1 MKIRPSMRPTAGEFA
16 FAPTKGFFMPK
27 QITAETKFLI
37 ESLPENL
44 RKLATESTEVGYMS
58 QMDFDAAVEGDEVPL
73 AERDEVMSFFQQ
85 DLGLEL
91 LESSVFSRYVEKYDE
106 DDEQAKNDKSR
117 DLLNADAEQVD
128 VNDEDYD
135 HYAKQLMNSTT
146 GGLTLGVQDS
156 VQSYLKQIGTVQL
169 LTALGEVAIAQRI
182 EAANRLVVYGLCESP
197 MTIRAMLDWYAQ
209 LLADEIKLRY
219 IVNLEVMYSS
229 DSEKKSLAAL
239 SEALKSKGVDDV
251 ADLDDEDLEDE
262 ELGDEEEEEEEEDAE
277 GEPGVRKEDTPR
289 GTSGVPI
296 PVMEESLMPMVLEL
310 FAKIK
315 RIFNQISNLQK
326 LRLENLVKSA
336 KLDEALE
343 KKYAKLRLELFEYVS
358 KIRLNDDR
366 VEDILEKLTARN
378 ALLMGL
384 EGKMLRLAM
393 AFKIKRE
400 DFLAEWTGN
409 ELNRN
414 WVKKL
419 ARSKIPAWTKFV
431 AKHEKDILKIQE
443 DITAIAYETGQPTA
457 EYKKVVELV
466 RRGQAEAARAKREMI
481 EANLR
486 LVIKFAKKSAN
497 RGLGLDFSDLV
508 QDGNIGLMKAVD
520 KFDYRLGNKFST
532 YATNWIQQGI
542 SRSIADQA
550 RTIRI
555 PVHMID
561 NIHKIQKA
569 SRQFMHK
576 YGRSPTAEELSKI
589 IYLPV
594 EKIHKAMKVNL
605 RPISL
610 EAPVDSD
617 GDSSRIEIIAD
628 ETAKNPFVSAAQKN
642 LRKIVTQILSELDPK
657 EETVIRQR
665 FGMSTNKTSTLEEV
679 GEYIGVTRER
689 IRQIEQKALNKLK
702 HPTRARKLRSFL
714 EE

>member
-1 MKIRPSMRPTAGEFA
+1 MAKKLDEA
-16 FAPTKGFFMPK
+16 TKL
-27 QITAETKFLI
+27 LI
-37 ESLPENL
+37 DSLPENL
-44 RKLATESTEVGYMS
+44 QKLAMSAIEVGYMS
-58 QMDFDAAVEGDEVPL
+58 QMDFTAATEADEVP
-73 AERDEVMSFFQQ
+73 EEEQDEVLDFFQQ
-85 DLGLEL
+85 DLGVEI
-91 LESSVFSRYVEKYDE
+91 LESDNYPQDLGRYYDND
-106 DDEQAKNDKSR
+106 DDEPRDKTR
-117 DLLNADAEQVD
+117 NLLNADAEQVD
-128 VNDEDYD
+128 VNDDDYE
-135 HYAKQLMNSTT
+135 HYAKQLERSQT
-146 GGLTLGVQDS
+146 GSLVLGIQDS

-169 LTALGEVAIAQRI
+169 LTAAGEVAIAQRI
-182 EAANRLVVYGLCESP
+182 EAASRLMVYGLCESP
-197 MTIRAMLDWYAQ
+197 MTIQAMLDWYQQ
-209 LLADEIKLRY
+209 LLNEDIRLRY

-229 DSEKKSLAAL
+229 ESEQKSLAAL
-239 SEALKSKGVDDV
+239 SEALKSKGVEQVD
-251 ADLDDEDLEDE
+251 DLDDDDLDDLTDTGVEEDE
-262 ELGDEEEEEEEEDAE
+262 EDEEDED
-277 GEPGVRKEDTPR
+277 GGKKEDTPR
-289 GTSGVPI
+289 STSGVPI
-296 PVMEESLMPMVLEL
+296 PVMEESLMPMVLDL
-310 FAKIK
+310 FSKIK
-315 RIFNQISNLQK
+315 RIFNSMQK
-326 LRLENLVKSA
+326 LQAKRLDNLLTS
-336 KLDEALE
+336 DTPDSALE
-343 KKYAKLRLELFEYVS
+343 KKYNKMRLELFEHVS

-366 VEDILEKLTARN
+366 VAEILEQLTKRDQ
-378 ALLMGL
+378 LLMGL
-384 EGKMLRLAM
+384 EGKLLRLAM
-393 AFKIKRE
+393 ANKIKRE
-400 DFLAEWTGN
+400 DFLAEYAGN

-419 ARSKIPAWTKFV
+419 IKHKDATWSSFAK
-431 AKHEKDILKIQE
+431 KHEADILKIQE
-443 DITAIAYETGQPTA
+443 DITAIANETGQPTA

-466 RRGQAEAARAKREMI
+466 RRGQTEAARAKREMI

-486 LVIKFAKKSAN
+486 LVIKFAKKSSN

-561 NIHKIQKA
+561 NIHKIQRA

-576 YGRSPTAEELSKI
+576 YGRQPTAEELSKI

-594 EKIHKAMKVNL
+594 DKIHKAMKVNL
-605 RPISL
+605 KPISL
-610 EAPVDSD
+610 EAPVGTED
-617 GDSSRIEIIAD
+617 DSSRIEIIAD
-628 ETAKNPFVSAAQKN
+628 ETAKNPFTSAAQKN

-657 EETVIRQR
+657 EETVLRQR

-714 EE
+714 ED

>member
-1 MKIRPSMRPTAGEFA
+1 MAKKLDEATRL
-16 FAPTKGFFMPK
+16 
-27 QITAETKFLI
+27 LI
-37 ESLPENL
+37 DSLPESL
-44 RKLATESTEVGYMS
+44 RDLALSANEVGYLS
-58 QMDFDAAVEGDEVPL
+58 QMDFDNAFQAAEVPDEEQDEVI
-73 AERDEVMSFFQQ
+73 EFFKQ
-85 DLGLEL
+85 DLGLEI
-91 LESSVFSRYVEKYDE
+91 LETDSNRFTRDMEKYYEEDE
-106 DDEQAKNDKSR
+106 DSYSRDKTR
-117 DLLNADAEQVD
+117 DLLNAESEQVD
-128 VNDEDYD
+128 INNDEDYE
-135 HYAKQLMNSTT
+135 HYAKQLERSST
-146 GGLTLGVQDS
+146 GNLVLGVQDS
-156 VQSYLKQIGTVQL
+156 IQSYLKQIGTVQL
-169 LTALGEVAIAQRI
+169 LTAAGEIAIAQRI
-182 EAANRLVVYGLCESP
+182 EAASRLMVYGLCESP
-197 MTIRAMLDWYAQ
+197 MTIQAMLDWYQQ
-209 LLADEIKLRY
+209 LLNGDIRLRH

-229 DSEKKSLAAL
+229 EAEQKSLAAL
-239 SEALKSKGVDDV
+239 TDTLKSKGVDQVD
-251 ADLDDEDLEDE
+251 DLDDDDLDALEESVSDDDDDMDDEDK
-262 ELGDEEEEEEEEDAE
+262 
-277 GEPGVRKEDTPR
+277 KEDGQR
-289 GTSGVPI
+289 GSSGVPI
-296 PVMEESLMPMVLEL
+296 PVMEDSLMPMINEL
-310 FAKIK
+310 FGKIK
-315 RIFNQISNLQK
+315 RIFSGMQK
-326 LRLENLVKSA
+326 LQEKRLANLLVSSKP
-336 KLDEALE
+336 DEVLE
-343 KKYAKLRLELFEYVS
+343 KKYNKSRLELFEYVG

-366 VEDILEKLTARN
+366 ITEIMEKLTKRDQ
-378 ALLMGL
+378 LLMGL
-384 EGKMLRLAM
+384 EGKMLRLAL
-393 AFKIKRE
+393 ACKVKRE
-400 DFLAEWTGN
+400 DFLAEYAGN

-419 ARSKIPAWTKFV
+419 AKNKSAAWQNFATKHQADV
-431 AKHEKDILKIQE
+431 LKIQE
-443 DITAIAYETGQPTA
+443 DITAIAKETGQPTS

-466 RRGQAEAARAKREMI
+466 RRGQSEAARAKREMI

-486 LVIKFAKKSAN
+486 LVIKFAKKSSN

-561 NIHKIQKA
+561 NIHKIQRA

-576 YGRSPTAEELSKI
+576 HGRQPTAEELSKI

-605 RPISL
+605 RPMSL
-610 EAPVDSD
+610 EAPVGTED
-617 GDSSRIEIIAD
+617 DSSRIEIIAD
-628 ETAKNPFVSAAQKN
+628 ETAKNPFTSAAQKN

-657 EETVIRQR
+657 EETVLRQR

-714 EE
+714 ED

>member
-1 MKIRPSMRPTAGEFA
+1 MAKKLDEA
-16 FAPTKGFFMPK
+16 TKL
-27 QITAETKFLI
+27 LI
-37 ESLPENL
+37 DSLPENL
-44 RKLATESTEVGYMS
+44 QKLAMSAIEVGYMS
-58 QMDFDAAVEGDEVPL
+58 QMDFTAATEADEVP
-73 AERDEVMSFFQQ
+73 EEEQDEVLDFFQQ
-85 DLGLEL
+85 DLGVEI
-91 LESSVFSRYVEKYDE
+91 LESDNYPQDLGRYYDND
-106 DDEQAKNDKSR
+106 DDEPRDKTR
-117 DLLNADAEQVD
+117 NLLNADAEQVD
-128 VNDEDYD
+128 VNDDDYE
-135 HYAKQLMNSTT
+135 HYAKQLERSQT
-146 GGLTLGVQDS
+146 GSLVLGIQDS

-169 LTALGEVAIAQRI
+169 LTAAGEVAIAQRI
-182 EAANRLVVYGLCESP
+182 EAASRLMVYGLCESP
-197 MTIRAMLDWYAQ
+197 MTIQAMLDWYQQ
-209 LLADEIKLRY
+209 LLNEDIRLRY

-229 DSEKKSLAAL
+229 ESEQKSLAAL
-239 SEALKSKGVDDV
+239 SEALKSKGVEQVD
-251 ADLDDEDLEDE
+251 DLDDDDLDDLTDAGVEEDE
-262 ELGDEEEEEEEEDAE
+262 EDEEDEE
-277 GEPGVRKEDTPR
+277 GGKKEDTPR
-289 GTSGVPI
+289 STSGVPI
-296 PVMEESLMPMVLEL
+296 PVMEESLMPMVLDL

-315 RIFNQISNLQK
+315 RIFNSMQK
-326 LRLENLVKSA
+326 LQAKRLDNLLTS
-336 KLDEALE
+336 DTPDSALE
-343 KKYAKLRLELFEYVS
+343 KKYNKMRLELFEHVS

-366 VEDILEKLTARN
+366 VAEILEQLTKRDQ
-378 ALLMGL
+378 LLMGL
-384 EGKMLRLAM
+384 EGKLLRLAM
-393 AFKIKRE
+393 ANKIKRE
-400 DFLAEWTGN
+400 DFLAEYAGN

-419 ARSKIPAWTKFV
+419 TKHKDATWSSF
-431 AKHEKDILKIQE
+431 AKKHEADILKIQE
-443 DITAIAYETGQPTA
+443 DITAIANETGQPTA

-466 RRGQAEAARAKREMI
+466 RRGQTEAARAKREMI

-486 LVIKFAKKSAN
+486 LVIKFAKKSSN

-561 NIHKIQKA
+561 NIHKIQRA

-576 YGRSPTAEELSKI
+576 YGRQPTAEELSKI

-594 EKIHKAMKVNL
+594 DKIHKAMKVNL
-605 RPISL
+605 KPISL
-610 EAPVDSD
+610 EAPVGTED
-617 GDSSRIEIIAD
+617 DSSRIEIIAD
-628 ETAKNPFVSAAQKN
+628 ETAKNPFTSAAQKN

-657 EETVIRQR
+657 EETVLRQR

-714 EE
+714 ED

>member
-1 MKIRPSMRPTAGEFA
+1 MAKKLDDATRL
-16 FAPTKGFFMPK
+16 
-27 QITAETKFLI
+27 LI

-44 RKLATESTEVGYMS
+44 QKLATSAVEVGYLS
-58 QMDFDAAVEGDEVPL
+58 QMDFNTATEADEIPADEQDEVL
-73 AERDEVMSFFQQ
+73 DFFQQ
-85 DLGLEL
+85 DLGLEI
-91 LESSVFSRYVEKYDE
+91 LETDTFAQDLDRYYDDG
-106 DDEQAKNDKSR
+106 DDEPRDKTR
-117 DLLNADAEQVD
+117 NLLNAEAEQVD
-128 VNDEDYD
+128 VNDDDYE
-135 HYAKQLMNSTT
+135 HFAKQLERSQT
-146 GGLTLGVQDS
+146 GSLVLGVQDS

-169 LTALGEVAIAQRI
+169 LTAAGEVAIAQRI
-182 EAANRLVVYGLCESP
+182 EAASRLMVYGLCESP
-197 MTIRAMLDWYAQ
+197 MTIQAMLDWYQQ
-209 LLADEIKLRY
+209 LLNDDIRLRY

-229 DSEKKSLAAL
+229 EAEQKSLAAL
-239 SEALKSKGVDDV
+239 SEALKSKGVEHVDE
-251 ADLDDEDLEDE
+251 LDDEDLDNLEESSVEDDE
-262 ELGDEEEEEEEEDAE
+262 EDDEDADADD
-277 GEPGVRKEDTPR
+277 GVKKEDTPR

-296 PVMEESLMPMVLEL
+296 PVMEEALMPMVMDL
-310 FAKIK
+310 FTKIK
-315 RIFNQISNLQK
+315 RIFNSMQK
-326 LRLENLVKSA
+326 LQAQRLDNLLTSSKP
-336 KLDEALE
+336 DEALE
-343 KKYAKLRLELFEYVS
+343 KKYTKLRLELFEHVS

-366 VEDILEKLTARN
+366 NAEILEQLTKRDQ
-378 ALLMGL
+378 LLMGL
-384 EGKMLRLAM
+384 EGKLLRLALS
-393 AFKIKRE
+393 AKVKRE
-400 DFLAEWTGN
+400 DFLAEYTGN

-419 ARSKIPAWTKFV
+419 AKHKNPVWVNFAK
-431 AKHEKDILKIQE
+431 KHEKDILKIQE
-443 DITAIAYETGQPTA
+443 DITAIAMETGQPTS

-466 RRGQAEAARAKREMI
+466 RRGQTEAARAKREMI

-486 LVIKFAKKSAN
+486 LVIKFAKKHSN

-561 NIHKIQKA
+561 NIHKIQRA

-576 YGRSPTAEELSKI
+576 YGRQPTAEELSKI

-594 EKIHKAMKVNL
+594 DKIHKAMKVNL
-605 RPISL
+605 KPISL
-610 EAPVDSD
+610 EAPVGTDEE
-617 GDSSRIEIIAD
+617 SSRIEIIAD
-628 ETAKNPFVSAAQKN
+628 ETAKNPFMSAAQKN

-657 EETVIRQR
+657 EETVLRQR

-714 EE
+714 ED

>member
-1 MKIRPSMRPTAGEFA
+1 MVKKLDEA
-16 FAPTKGFFMPK
+16 TKL
-27 QITAETKFLI
+27 LI
-37 ESLPENL
+37 DSLPENL
-44 RKLATESTEVGYMS
+44 QKLAESAMEVGYMS
-58 QMDFDAAVEGDEVPL
+58 QMDFTAATEADEIPSDEQDEVL
-73 AERDEVMSFFQQ
+73 DFFQQ
-85 DLGLEL
+85 DLGLEV
-91 LESSVFSRYVEKYDE
+91 LETDSYPRDLGKYYDE
-106 DDEQAKNDKSR
+106 DDSEESR
-117 DLLNADAEQVD
+117 DKTRNLLNADAEQVD
-128 VNDEDYD
+128 VNDDDYE
-135 HYAKQLMNSTT
+135 HYAKQLERSQT
-146 GGLTLGVQDS
+146 GSLVLGVQDS

-169 LTALGEVAIAQRI
+169 LTAAGEVAIAQRI
-182 EAANRLVVYGLCESP
+182 EAASRLMVYGLCESP
-197 MTIRAMLDWYAQ
+197 MTIQAMLDWYQQ
-209 LLADEIKLRY
+209 LLNEDIRLRY

-229 DSEKKSLAAL
+229 ESEQKSLAAL
-239 SEALKSKGVDDV
+239 SEALKSKGVEHVD
-251 ADLDDEDLEDE
+251 DLDDDDLDDLADASVEEDDE
-262 ELGDEEEEEEEEDAE
+262 EDDADEDD
-277 GEPGVRKEDTPR
+277 GIKKEDTPR
-289 GTSGVPI
+289 STSGVPI
-296 PVMEESLMPMVLEL
+296 PVMEESLMPMVTEL

-315 RIFNQISNLQK
+315 RIFNGMQK
-326 LRLENLVKSA
+326 LQAKRLENLLSSDA
-336 KLDEALE
+336 PDMALE
-343 KKYAKLRLELFEYVS
+343 KKYNKMRLELFEHVS

-366 VEDILEKLTARN
+366 VAEILEQLTKRDQ
-378 ALLMGL
+378 LLMGL
-384 EGKMLRLAM
+384 EGKLLRLAL
-393 AFKIKRE
+393 ANKVKRE
-400 DFLAEWTGN
+400 DFLAEYVGN

-419 ARSKIPAWTKFV
+419 AKHKNPVLSNFAK
-431 AKHEKDILKIQE
+431 KHEADILKIQE
-443 DITAIAYETGQPTA
+443 DITAIATETGQPTA

-486 LVIKFAKKSAN
+486 LVIKFAKKSSN

-561 NIHKIQKA
+561 NIHKIQRA

-576 YGRSPTAEELSKI
+576 YGRQPTAEELSKI

-594 EKIHKAMKVNL
+594 DKIHKAMKVNL
-605 RPISL
+605 KPISL
-610 EAPVDSD
+610 EAPVGTED
-617 GDSSRIEIIAD
+617 DSSRIEIIAD
-628 ETAKNPFVSAAQKN
+628 ETAKNPFTSAAQKN

-657 EETVIRQR
+657 EETVLRQR

-714 EE
+714 ED

>member
-1 MKIRPSMRPTAGEFA
+1 MAKKLDDATRL
-16 FAPTKGFFMPK
+16 
-27 QITAETKFLI
+27 LI

-44 RKLATESTEVGYMS
+44 QKLATSAAEVGYMS
-58 QMDFDAAVEGDEVPL
+58 QMDFDAATEADEIPAEEQDEVL
-73 AERDEVMSFFQQ
+73 DFFQQ
-85 DLGLEL
+85 DLGLEI
-91 LESSVFSRYVEKYDE
+91 LESDNFPQDMGKYYDDDSDE
-106 DDEQAKNDKSR
+106 PRDKTR
-117 DLLNADAEQVD
+117 NLLNADAEQVD
-128 VNDEDYD
+128 VNDDDYE
-135 HYAKQLMNSTT
+135 HFAKQLERSQT
-146 GGLTLGVQDS
+146 GSLVLGVQDS

-169 LTALGEVAIAQRI
+169 LTAAGEVAIAQRI
-182 EAANRLVVYGLCESP
+182 EAASRLMVYGLCESP
-197 MTIRAMLDWYAQ
+197 MTIQAMLDWYQQ
-209 LLADEIKLRY
+209 LLNEDIRLRY

-229 DSEKKSLAAL
+229 DAEQKSLAAL
-239 SEALKSKGVDDV
+239 SEALKSKGVEHVDELDDDELD
-251 ADLDDEDLEDE
+251 DLEESTASDEDDED
-262 ELGDEEEEEEEEDAE
+262 EDADDE
-277 GEPGVRKEDTPR
+277 DGVKKEETPR

-296 PVMEESLMPMVLEL
+296 PVMEEALMPMVTEL

-315 RIFNQISNLQK
+315 KTFNSMQK
-326 LRLENLVKSA
+326 LQAKRLENLLTSNTP
-336 KLDEALE
+336 DEALE
-343 KKYAKLRLELFEYVS
+343 KKYAKMRLELFEHVS

-366 VEDILEKLTARN
+366 NAEILERLTQRDQ
-378 ALLMGL
+378 LLMGL
-384 EGKMLRLAM
+384 EGKLLRLAL
-393 AFKIKRE
+393 ANKIKRE
-400 DFLAEWTGN
+400 DFLAEYAGN

-419 ARSKIPAWTKFV
+419 AKSKNAVWANFAK
-431 AKHEKDILKIQE
+431 KHEKDILKIQD
-443 DITAIAYETGQPTA
+443 DITAIANETGQPTA

-466 RRGQAEAARAKREMI
+466 RRGQTEAARAKREMI

-486 LVIKFAKKSAN
+486 LVIKFAKKSSN

-561 NIHKIQKA
+561 NIHKIQRA

-576 YGRSPTAEELSKI
+576 YGRNPTAEELSKI

-594 EKIHKAMKVNL
+594 DKIHKAMKVNL
-605 RPISL
+605 KPISL
-610 EAPVDSD
+610 EAPVGTED
-617 GDSSRIEIIAD
+617 DSSRIEIIAD
-628 ETAKNPFVSAAQKN
+628 ETAKNPFTSAAQKN

-657 EETVIRQR
+657 EETVLRQR

-689 IRQIEQKALNKLK
+689 ICQIEQKALNKLK

-714 EE
+714 ED

>member
-1 MKIRPSMRPTAGEFA
+1 MAKKLDEA
-16 FAPTKGFFMPK
+16 TKL
-27 QITAETKFLI
+27 LI
-37 ESLPENL
+37 DSLPENL
-44 RKLATESTEVGYMS
+44 QKLATSAIEVGYLS
-58 QMDFDAAVEGDEVPL
+58 QMDFNNATEADEVP
-73 AERDEVMSFFQQ
+73 AEEQDEVLDFFQQ
-85 DLGLEL
+85 DLGLEI
-91 LESSVFSRYVEKYDE
+91 LETDSFSQDMEKYYDDDSDE
-106 DDEQAKNDKSR
+106 PHDKTR
-117 DLLNADAEQVD
+117 NLLNADAEQVD
-128 VNDEDYD
+128 VNEDDYE
-135 HYAKQLMNSTT
+135 HYAKQLERSQT
-146 GGLTLGVQDS
+146 GNLVLGVQDS

-169 LTALGEVAIAQRI
+169 LTAAGEVAIAQRI
-182 EAANRLVVYGLCESP
+182 EAASRLMVYGLCESP
-197 MTIRAMLDWYAQ
+197 MTIKAMLDWYQQ
-209 LLADEIKLRY
+209 LLNEDIRLRY

-229 DSEKKSLAAL
+229 DSEQKSLAAL
-239 SEALKSKGVDDV
+239 SEALKSKGVEHVDELDDD
-251 ADLDDEDLEDE
+251 DLDDLEESTATDDDDEDE
-262 ELGDEEEEEEEEDAE
+262 DDEDED
-277 GEPGVRKEDTPR
+277 GIKKEDTPR

-296 PVMEESLMPMVLEL
+296 PVMEEALMPMVMDL
-310 FAKIK
+310 FSKIK
-315 RIFNQISNLQK
+315 RIFNNMQK
-326 LRLENLVKSA
+326 LQAKRLENLLTSSKP
-336 KLDEALE
+336 DEALE
-343 KKYAKLRLELFEYVS
+343 KKYTKMRLELFEHVS

-366 VEDILEKLTARN
+366 IAEILEQLTKRDQ
-378 ALLMGL
+378 LLMGL
-384 EGKMLRLAM
+384 EGKLLRLAM
-393 AFKIKRE
+393 ANKIKRE
-400 DFLAEWTGN
+400 DFLEEYTGN

-419 ARSKIPAWTKFV
+419 AKHKNPAWV
-431 AKHEKDILKIQE
+431 AFAKKHEKDILKIQE
-443 DITAIAYETGQPTA
+443 DITAIAQETGQPTA

-466 RRGQAEAARAKREMI
+466 RRGQTEAARAKREMI

-486 LVIKFAKKSAN
+486 LVIKFAKKSSN

-561 NIHKIQKA
+561 NIHKIQRA
-569 SRQFMHK
+569 TRQFMHK
-576 YGRSPTAEELSKI
+576 YGRQPTAEELSKI

-594 EKIHKAMKVNL
+594 DKIHKAMKVNL
-605 RPISL
+605 KPISL
-610 EAPVDSD
+610 EAPVGTED
-617 GDSSRIEIIAD
+617 DSSRIEIIAD

-657 EETVIRQR
+657 EETVLRQR

-714 EE
+714 ED

>member
-1 MKIRPSMRPTAGEFA
+1 MAKKLDDA
-16 FAPTKGFFMPK
+16 TKL
-27 QITAETKFLI
+27 LI

-44 RKLATESTEVGYMS
+44 QKLALSAIENGYMS
-58 QMDFDAAVEGDEVPL
+58 RMDFTAATEADEIP
-73 AERDEVMSFFQQ
+73 ATEQEEVLDFFQQ
-85 DLGLEL
+85 DLGLEV
-91 LESSVFSRYVEKYDE
+91 LETTNYPQDMGMYYDT
-106 DDEQAKNDKSR
+106 DDETSRDKTR

-128 VNDEDYD
+128 VNDDDYE
-135 HYAKQLMNSTT
+135 HYAKQLERSQT
-146 GGLTLGVQDS
+146 GALVLGVQDS

-169 LTALGEVAIAQRI
+169 LTAAGEVAIAQRI
-182 EAANRLVVYGLCESP
+182 EAASRLMVYGLCESP
-197 MTIRAMLDWYAQ
+197 MTIQAMLDWYQQ
-209 LLADEIKLRY
+209 LLNEDIRLRY

-229 DSEKKSLAAL
+229 ESEQKSLAAL
-239 SEALKSKGVDDV
+239 SEALKSKGVEHVDELDDDELD
-251 ADLDDEDLEDE
+251 DLTDTAVDSDEEDDEDEDE
-262 ELGDEEEEEEEEDAE
+262 D
-277 GEPGVRKEDTPR
+277 GVKKEDTPR

-296 PVMEESLMPMVLEL
+296 PVMEEALMPMITDL
-310 FAKIK
+310 FNKIK
-315 RIFNQISNLQK
+315 RIFNSMQK
-326 LRLENLVKSA
+326 LQAKRLDNLLTSDTPDA
-336 KLDEALE
+336 ALE
-343 KKYAKLRLELFEYVS
+343 KKYSKMRLELFEHVS

-366 VEDILEKLTARN
+366 IAEILEQLTKRDQ
-378 ALLMGL
+378 LLMGL
-384 EGKMLRLAM
+384 EGKLLRLAL
-393 AFKIKRE
+393 ANKVKRE
-400 DFLAEWTGN
+400 DFLAEYTGN
-409 ELNRN
+409 EINRN

-419 ARSKIPAWTKFV
+419 AKSKNAALSAF
-431 AKHEKDILKIQE
+431 AKGHEADIQKIQD
-443 DITAIAYETGQPTA
+443 DITAIAVETGQPTA

-466 RRGQAEAARAKREMI
+466 RRGQTEAARAKREMI

-486 LVIKFAKKSAN
+486 LVIKFAKKSSN

-561 NIHKIQKA
+561 NIHKIQRA

-576 YGRSPTAEELSKI
+576 YGRQPTAEELSKI

-594 EKIHKAMKVNL
+594 DKIHKAMKVNL
-605 RPISL
+605 KPISL
-610 EAPVDSD
+610 EAPVGTED
-617 GDSSRIEIIAD
+617 DSSRIEIIAD
-628 ETAKNPFVSAAQKN
+628 ETAKNPFTSAAQKN
-642 LRKIVTQILSELDPK
+642 LRKIVTQILAELDPK
-657 EETVIRQR
+657 EETVLRQR

-714 EE
+714 ED

>member
-1 MKIRPSMRPTAGEFA
+1 MVKKLDEA
-16 FAPTKGFFMPK
+16 TKL
-27 QITAETKFLI
+27 LI

-44 RKLATESTEVGYMS
+44 QNLATSAMDIGYMS
-58 QMDFDAAVEGDEVPL
+58 RMDFTAATEADEIPAEEQDEVL
-73 AERDEVMSFFQQ
+73 DFFQQ
-85 DLGLEL
+85 DLGLEV
-91 LESSVFSRYVEKYDE
+91 LETDNYPQDMGRYYEMD
-106 DDEQAKNDKSR
+106 DDEPRDKTR
-117 DLLNADAEQVD
+117 NLLNADAEQVD
-128 VNDEDYD
+128 VNDDEYE
-135 HYAKQLMNSTT
+135 HYAKQLERSQT
-146 GGLTLGVQDS
+146 GSLVLGVQDS

-169 LTALGEVAIAQRI
+169 LTAAGEVAIAQRI
-182 EAANRLVVYGLCESP
+182 EAASRLMVYGLCESP
-197 MTIRAMLDWYAQ
+197 MTIQAMLDWYQQ
-209 LLADEIKLRY
+209 LLNEDIRLRY

-229 DSEKKSLAAL
+229 DSEQKSLAAL
-239 SEALKSKGVDDV
+239 SEALKSKGVEHVDELDDDELD
-251 ADLDDEDLEDE
+251 DLEMGPDDEEDDEDEEDE
-262 ELGDEEEEEEEEDAE
+262 DGLK
-277 GEPGVRKEDTPR
+277 KEDTPR

-315 RIFNQISNLQK
+315 RVFNSMQK
-326 LRLENLVKSA
+326 LQAKRLENLFTS
-336 KLDEALE
+336 DTPDMALE
-343 KKYAKLRLELFEYVS
+343 KKYTKMRLELFENVS

-366 VEDILEKLTARN
+366 VAEILEQLTKRDQ
-378 ALLMGL
+378 LLMGL

-393 AFKIKRE
+393 ANKIKRE
-400 DFLAEWTGN
+400 DFLAEYAGN

-419 ARSKIPAWTKFV
+419 SKHKNAAWSNF
-431 AKHEKDILKIQE
+431 AKKHGDDILKIQE
-443 DITAIAYETGQPTA
+443 DIIAIANETGQPTS

-466 RRGQAEAARAKREMI
+466 RRGQTEAARAKREMI

-486 LVIKFAKKSAN
+486 LVIKFAKKSSN

-561 NIHKIQKA
+561 NIHKIQRA

-576 YGRSPTAEELSKI
+576 YGRQPTAEELSKI

-594 EKIHKAMKVNL
+594 DKIHKAMKVNL
-605 RPISL
+605 KPISL
-610 EAPVDSD
+610 EAPVGTED
-617 GDSSRIEIIAD
+617 DSSRIEIIAD
-628 ETAKNPFVSAAQKN
+628 ETAKNPFTSAAQKN

-657 EETVIRQR
+657 EETVLRQR

-714 EE
+714 ED

>member
-1 MKIRPSMRPTAGEFA
+1 MAKKLDEA
-16 FAPTKGFFMPK
+16 TKL
-27 QITAETKFLI
+27 LI
-37 ESLPENL
+37 DSLPENL
-44 RKLATESTEVGYMS
+44 QKLATSAVEVGYLS
-58 QMDFDAAVEGDEVPL
+58 QMDFNAATEADEVP
-73 AERDEVMSFFQQ
+73 EEEQDEVLDFFQQ
-85 DLGLEL
+85 DLGLEI
-91 LESSVFSRYVEKYDE
+91 LETDSYSKNMEKYY
-106 DDEQAKNDKSR
+106 DDDDSEEQLDKTR
-117 DLLNADAEQVD
+117 NLLNADAEQVD
-128 VNDEDYD
+128 VNDDDYE
-135 HYAKQLMNSTT
+135 HYAKQLERSQT
-146 GGLTLGVQDS
+146 GNLVLGVQDS

-169 LTALGEVAIAQRI
+169 LTAAGEVAIAQRI
-182 EAANRLVVYGLCESP
+182 EAASRLMVYGLCESP
-197 MTIRAMLDWYAQ
+197 MTIKAMLDWYQQ
-209 LLADEIKLRY
+209 LLNEDIRLRY

-229 DSEKKSLAAL
+229 DAEQKSLAAI
-239 SEALKSKGVDDV
+239 SETLKSKGVEHVDELDDD
-251 ADLDDEDLEDE
+251 DLDDLEESTISEDDEDDDEDDEDE
-262 ELGDEEEEEEEEDAE
+262 DGIK
-277 GEPGVRKEDTPR
+277 KEDTPR

-296 PVMEESLMPMVLEL
+296 PVMEEALMPMVMDL

-315 RIFNQISNLQK
+315 RVFNNMQK
-326 LRLENLVKSA
+326 LQAKRLENLETSSKP
-336 KLDEALE
+336 DEALE
-343 KKYAKLRLELFEYVS
+343 KKYTKMRLELFEHVS

-366 VEDILEKLTARN
+366 IAEILEQLTKRDQ
-378 ALLMGL
+378 LLMGL
-384 EGKMLRLAM
+384 EGKLLRLAM
-393 AFKIKRE
+393 ANKIKRE
-400 DFLAEWTGN
+400 DFLEEYTGN
-409 ELNRN
+409 EINRN

-419 ARSKIPAWTKFV
+419 MRSKNPTWANFAK
-431 AKHEKDILKIQE
+431 KHEKDILKIQE
-443 DITAIAYETGQPTA
+443 DITAIATETGQPTA

-486 LVIKFAKKSAN
+486 LVIKFAKKSSN

-561 NIHKIQKA
+561 NIHKIQRA
-569 SRQFMHK
+569 TRQFMHK
-576 YGRSPTAEELSKI
+576 YGRQPTPEELSKI

-594 EKIHKAMKVNL
+594 DKIHKALKVNL
-605 RPISL
+605 KPISL
-610 EAPVDSD
+610 EAPVGTED
-617 GDSSRIEIIAD
+617 DSSRIEIIAD

-657 EETVIRQR
+657 EETVLRQR

-714 EE
+714 ED

>member
-1 MKIRPSMRPTAGEFA
+1 M
-16 FAPTKGFFMPK
+16 TKK
-27 QITAETKFLI
+27 LDDATKMLVD
-37 ESLPENL
+37 SLPENL
-44 RKLATESTEVGYMS
+44 QKLATMSIENGYFS
-58 QMDFDAAVEGDEVPL
+58 QSDFVEATTLDEIPDDEQ
-73 AERDEVMSFFQQ
+73 AEVMDFFQQ
-85 DLGLEL
+85 DLGLEVV
-91 LESSVFSRYVEKYDE
+91 ESESYSKDMDRYYQDEE
-106 DDEQAKNDKSR
+106 DDDRPNDKTR

-128 VNDEDYD
+128 VNDDDYD
-135 HYAKQLMNSTT
+135 HYAKQLERSQT
-146 GGLTLGVQDS
+146 GNLVLGVQDS

-169 LTALGEVAIAQRI
+169 LTAAGEVAIAQRI
-182 EAANRLVVYGLCESP
+182 EAASRLMVYGLCESP
-197 MTIRAMLDWYAQ
+197 MTIQAMLDWYQQ
-209 LLADEIKLRY
+209 LLNEDIRLRY
-219 IVNLEVMYSS
+219 IINLEVMYSS
-229 DSEKKSLAAL
+229 ESEQKSLAAL
-239 SEALKSKGVDDV
+239 SETLKSKGVEHVDD
-251 ADLDDEDLEDE
+251 LNDEDLEDLE
-262 ELGDEEEEEEEEDAE
+262 ESTMQDIDDEEDDDDDGASDDDD
-277 GEPGVRKEDTPR
+277 GARKEDTPR

-296 PVMEESLMPMVLEL
+296 PVMEDALMPMILEL
-310 FAKIK
+310 FGKIK
-315 RIFNQISNLQK
+315 RIFNSMQK
-326 LRLENLVKSA
+326 LQANRLANLLTSNKP
-336 KLDEALE
+336 DDALE
-343 KKYAKLRLELFEYVS
+343 KKYNKMRLELFEHVS

-366 VEDILEKLTARN
+366 ISEILEQLTKRDQ
-378 ALLMGL
+378 LLMGL
-384 EGKMLRLAM
+384 EGKLLRLAM
-393 AFKIKRE
+393 ANKVKRE
-400 DFLAEWTGN
+400 DFLAEYTGN
-409 ELNRN
+409 EINRN

-419 ARSKIPAWTKFV
+419 QRHKNPVWSNF
-431 AKHEKDILKIQE
+431 AKKHAKEILKIQE
-443 DITAIAYETGQPTA
+443 DITNIANETGQPTS

-466 RRGQAEAARAKREMI
+466 RRGQAEAARAKREII

-486 LVIKFAKKSAN
+486 LVIKFAKKSSN

-561 NIHKIQKA
+561 NIHKIQRA

-576 YGRSPTAEELSKI
+576 YGRQPTAEELSKI

-594 EKIHKAMKVNL
+594 DKIHKAMKVNL
-605 RPISL
+605 KPISL
-610 EAPVDSD
+610 EAPVGTED
-617 GDSSRIEIIAD
+617 DSSRIEIIAD

-657 EETVIRQR
+657 EETVLRQR
-665 FGMSTNKTSTLEEV
+665 FGMSTNKTCTLEEV

-714 EE
+714 EED

>member
-1 MKIRPSMRPTAGEFA
+1 MVKKLDEATRL
-16 FAPTKGFFMPK
+16 
-27 QITAETKFLI
+27 LI
-37 ESLPENL
+37 DSLPENL
-44 RKLATESTEVGYMS
+44 QKLAYGAMEVGYMS
-58 QMDFDAAVEGDEVPL
+58 RMDFTTATEADEVP
-73 AERDEVMSFFQQ
+73 ADEHDEVLDFFQQ
-85 DLGLEL
+85 DLGLEV
-91 LESSVFSRYVEKYDE
+91 LESDNYPQDLDRYYGTDE
-106 DDEQAKNDKSR
+106 DDEPRDKTR
-117 DLLNADAEQVD
+117 NLLNADAEQVD
-128 VNDEDYD
+128 VNDDDYE
-135 HYAKQLMNSTT
+135 HYAKQLERSQT
-146 GGLTLGVQDS
+146 GSLVLGVQDS

-169 LTALGEVAIAQRI
+169 LTAAGEVAIAQRI
-182 EAANRLVVYGLCESP
+182 EAASRLMVYGLCESP
-197 MTIRAMLDWYAQ
+197 MTIQAMLDWYQQ
-209 LLADEIKLRY
+209 LLNEDIRLRY

-229 DSEKKSLAAL
+229 ESEQKSLAAL
-239 SEALKSKGVDDV
+239 SEALKSKGVEHVDELDDD
-251 ADLDDEDLEDE
+251 DLDDLADASVEGDEEDE
-262 ELGDEEEEEEEEDAE
+262 EDLDEDED
-277 GEPGVRKEDTPR
+277 GIKKEDTPR
-289 GTSGVPI
+289 STSGVPI
-296 PVMEESLMPMVLEL
+296 PVMEESLMPMVLDL

-315 RIFNQISNLQK
+315 RTFNSMQK
-326 LRLENLVKSA
+326 LQAKRLENLLTSDA
-336 KLDEALE
+336 PDAALE
-343 KKYAKLRLELFEYVS
+343 KKYTKQRLELFEYVS

-366 VEDILEKLTARN
+366 VAEILEQLTKRDQ
-378 ALLMGL
+378 LLMGL
-384 EGKMLRLAM
+384 EGKLLRLAL
-393 AFKIKRE
+393 ANKIKRE
-400 DFLAEWTGN
+400 DFLAEYAGN

-419 ARSKIPAWTKFV
+419 AKHKNPVWSNFAK
-431 AKHEKDILKIQE
+431 KHEADILKIQE
-443 DITAIAYETGQPTA
+443 DITAIAVETGQPTS

-466 RRGQAEAARAKREMI
+466 RRGQTEAARAKREMI

-486 LVIKFAKKSAN
+486 LVIKFAKKSSN

-561 NIHKIQKA
+561 NIHKIQRA
-569 SRQFMHK
+569 TRQFMHK
-576 YGRSPTAEELSKI
+576 YGRQPTAEELSKI

-594 EKIHKAMKVNL
+594 DKIHKAMKVNL
-605 RPISL
+605 KPISL
-610 EAPVDSD
+610 EAPVGTED
-617 GDSSRIEIIAD
+617 DSSRIEIIAD
-628 ETAKNPFVSAAQKN
+628 ETAKNPFTSAAQKN

-657 EETVIRQR
+657 EETVLRQR

-714 EE
+714 ED

>member
-1 MKIRPSMRPTAGEFA
+1 MAKKLDAA
-16 FAPTKGFFMPK
+16 TK
-27 QITAETKFLI
+27 LLVD
-37 ESLPENL
+37 SLPENL
-44 RKLATESTEVGYMS
+44 QKLATSAVEVGYLS
-58 QMDFDAAVEGDEVPL
+58 QMDFCAATEADEVP
-73 AERDEVMSFFQQ
+73 DEEKEEVLDFFQQ
-85 DLGLEL
+85 DLGLEI
-91 LESSVFSRYVEKYDE
+91 LESDNYPQDIEKYYDDDSDE
-106 DDEQAKNDKSR
+106 PRDKTR
-117 DLLNADAEQVD
+117 NLLNADAEQVD
-128 VNDEDYD
+128 VNDDDYE
-135 HYAKQLMNSTT
+135 HYAKQLERSQT
-146 GGLTLGVQDS
+146 GNLVLGVQDS

-169 LTALGEVAIAQRI
+169 LTAAGEVAIAQRI
-182 EAANRLVVYGLCESP
+182 EAATRLMVYGLCESP
-197 MTIRAMLDWYAQ
+197 MTIQAMLDWYQQ
-209 LLADEIKLRY
+209 LLNEDIRLRY
-219 IVNLEVMYSS
+219 ILNLEVMYSS
-229 DSEKKSLAAL
+229 ESEQKSLAAL
-239 SEALKSKGVDDV
+239 SEALKSKGVEHVDELDDD
-251 ADLDDEDLEDE
+251 DLDDLEESAADDDDEDDEDDDDD
-262 ELGDEEEEEEEEDAE
+262 DE
-277 GEPGVRKEDTPR
+277 GVKKEDTPR

-296 PVMEESLMPMVLEL
+296 PVMEEALMPMVMEL
-310 FAKIK
+310 FGKIK
-315 RIFNQISNLQK
+315 RIFNNMQK
-326 LRLENLVKSA
+326 LQAKRLENLLTSSKP
-336 KLDEALE
+336 DETLE
-343 KKYAKLRLELFEYVS
+343 KKYAKMRVELFEHVS

-366 VEDILEKLTARN
+366 IAEILEHLTQRDQ
-378 ALLMGL
+378 LLMGL
-384 EGKMLRLAM
+384 EGKLLRLAV
-393 AFKIKRE
+393 ANKIKRE
-400 DFLAEWTGN
+400 DFLAEYAGN

-419 ARSKIPAWTKFV
+419 MKHKNPAWANFAK
-431 AKHEKDILKIQE
+431 KHEKDILKIQE
-443 DITAIAYETGQPTA
+443 DITAIARETGQPTA

-466 RRGQAEAARAKREMI
+466 RRGQTEAARAKREMI

-486 LVIKFAKKSAN
+486 LVIKFAKKSSN

-561 NIHKIQKA
+561 NIHKIQRA
-569 SRQFMHK
+569 TRQFMHK
-576 YGRSPTAEELSKI
+576 YGRQPTAEELSKI

-594 EKIHKAMKVNL
+594 DKIHKAMKVNL
-605 RPISL
+605 KPISL
-610 EAPVDSD
+610 EAPVGSED
-617 GDSSRIEIIAD
+617 DSSRIEIIAD

-657 EETVIRQR
+657 EETVLRQR

-714 EE
+714 ED

>member
-1 MKIRPSMRPTAGEFA
+1 MAKKLDEATRL
-16 FAPTKGFFMPK
+16 
-27 QITAETKFLI
+27 LI
-37 ESLPENL
+37 DSLPESL
-44 RKLATESTEVGYMS
+44 KELAITSSEAGYLS
-58 QMDFDAAVEGDEVPL
+58 KMDFDAAIQADEVPDD
-73 AERDEVMSFFQQ
+73 EQDEVLDFFKQ
-85 DLGLEL
+85 DLGLEVI
-91 LESSVFSRYVEKYDE
+91 ETDSDRFVRDMEKYYEE
-106 DDEQAKNDKSR
+106 DDENYNRDKTR

-128 VNDEDYD
+128 VNDEDYEY
-135 HYAKQLMNSTT
+135 YAKQLERSST
-146 GGLTLGVQDS
+146 GNLVLGVQDS

-169 LTALGEVAIAQRI
+169 LTAAGEIAIAQRI
-182 EAANRLVVYGLCESP
+182 EAASRLMVYGLCESP
-197 MTIRAMLDWYAQ
+197 MTIQAMLDWYQQ
-209 LLADEIKLRY
+209 LENGDIRLRH
-219 IVNLEVMYSS
+219 IINLEVMYSS
-229 DSEKKSLAAL
+229 EAEQKSLAVLADT
-239 SEALKSKGVDDV
+239 LKSKGVDQVDDLNDD
-251 ADLDDEDLEDE
+251 DLDDLEESVSSDDDDDDDDDMDSEDGKKD
-262 ELGDEEEEEEEEDAE
+262 DSQ
-277 GEPGVRKEDTPR
+277 RSS
-289 GTSGVPI
+289 SGVPI
-296 PVMEESLMPMVLEL
+296 PVMEEALMPMISDL

-315 RIFNQISNLQK
+315 RIFTSMQK
-326 LRLENLVKSA
+326 LQSKRLENLITSSKP
-336 KLDEALE
+336 DEALE
-343 KKYAKLRLELFEYVS
+343 KKYAKARVELFEYVG

-366 VEDILEKLTARN
+366 ITEIMEKLTQRDQ
-378 ALLMGL
+378 LLMGL
-384 EGKMLRLAM
+384 EGKMLRLAL
-393 AFKIKRE
+393 ACKIKRE
-400 DFLAEWTGN
+400 DFLAEYVGN

-419 ARSKIPAWTKFV
+419 ARNKSAAWQNF
-431 AKHEKDILKIQE
+431 AKKHQADVLKIQE
-443 DITAIAYETGQPTA
+443 DITAIAQETGQPTS

-466 RRGQAEAARAKREMI
+466 RRGQSEAARAKREMI

-486 LVIKFAKKSAN
+486 LVIKFAKKSSN

-561 NIHKIQKA
+561 NIHKIQRA

-576 YGRSPTAEELSKI
+576 YGRQPTAEELSKI

-594 EKIHKAMKVNL
+594 DKIHKAMKVNL

-610 EAPVDSD
+610 EAPVGTED
-617 GDSSRIEIIAD
+617 DSSRIEIIAD
-628 ETAKNPFVSAAQKN
+628 ETAKNPFTSAAQKN

-657 EETVIRQR
+657 EETVLRQR

-714 EE
+714 ED

>member
-1 MKIRPSMRPTAGEFA
+1 MVKKLDEA
-16 FAPTKGFFMPK
+16 TKL
-27 QITAETKFLI
+27 LI

-44 RKLATESTEVGYMS
+44 QKLATSAIEVGYLS
-58 QMDFDAAVEGDEVPL
+58 QMDFTAATEGDEIP
-73 AERDEVMSFFQQ
+73 ESEQDEVLDFFQQ
-85 DLGLEL
+85 DLGLEI
-91 LESSVFSRYVEKYDE
+91 LESDNYPQDLGRYFDN
-106 DDEQAKNDKSR
+106 DDEESR
-117 DLLNADAEQVD
+117 DKTRNLLNADAEQVD
-128 VNDEDYD
+128 VNDDDYE
-135 HYAKQLMNSTT
+135 HYAKQLERSQT
-146 GGLTLGVQDS
+146 GSLVLGVQDS

-169 LTALGEVAIAQRI
+169 LTAAGEVAIAQRI
-182 EAANRLVVYGLCESP
+182 EAASRLMVYGLCESP
-197 MTIRAMLDWYAQ
+197 MTIQAMLDWYQQ
-209 LLADEIKLRY
+209 LLNEDIRLRY

-229 DSEKKSLAAL
+229 ESEQKSLAAL
-239 SEALKSKGVDDV
+239 SEALKSKGVEHVDE
-251 ADLDDEDLEDE
+251 LDDDELDDLTDTTVEEDE
-262 ELGDEEEEEEEEDAE
+262 EEDEEDED
-277 GEPGVRKEDTPR
+277 GIKKEDTPR

-296 PVMEESLMPMVLEL
+296 PVMEESLTPMVMDL
-310 FAKIK
+310 FSKIK
-315 RIFNQISNLQK
+315 RIFNSMQK
-326 LRLENLVKSA
+326 LQAKRLENLLTSDTPDA
-336 KLDEALE
+336 ALE
-343 KKYAKLRLELFEYVS
+343 KKYTKMRLELFEHVS

-366 VEDILEKLTARN
+366 IAEILEQLTKRDQ
-378 ALLMGL
+378 LLMGL
-384 EGKMLRLAM
+384 EGKLLRLAL
-393 AFKIKRE
+393 ANKVKRE
-400 DFLAEWTGN
+400 DFLAEYTGN

-414 WVKKL
+414 WVKKM
-419 ARSKIPAWTKFV
+419 AKSKNSAWVNFATKYQN
-431 AKHEKDILKIQE
+431 EILKIQE
-443 DITAIAYETGQPTA
+443 DITAIANETGQPTA

-486 LVIKFAKKSAN
+486 LVIKFAKKSSN

-561 NIHKIQKA
+561 NIHKIQRA

-576 YGRSPTAEELSKI
+576 YGRQPTAEELSKI

-594 EKIHKAMKVNL
+594 DKIHKAMKVNL
-605 RPISL
+605 KPISL
-610 EAPVDSD
+610 EAPVGTED
-617 GDSSRIEIIAD
+617 DSSRIEIIAD
-628 ETAKNPFVSAAQKN
+628 ETAKNPFTSAAQKN
-642 LRKIVTQILSELDPK
+642 LREIITRILAELDPK
-657 EETVIRQR
+657 EETVLRRR
-665 FGMSTNKTSTLEEV
+665 FGMSTNSTSTLEEV

-714 EE
+714 ED

>member
-1 MKIRPSMRPTAGEFA
+1 MAKKLDEATGLWID
-16 FAPTKGFFMPK
+16 
-27 QITAETKFLI
+27 
-37 ESLPENL
+37 SLPENL
-44 RKLATESTEVGYMS
+44 QKLALSAMEVGYLS
-58 QMDFDAAVEGDEVPL
+58 RMDFTAATDADEVPS
-73 AERDEVMSFFQQ
+73 EEHDEVLDFFQQ
-85 DLGLEL
+85 DLGLDI
-91 LESSVFSRYVEKYDE
+91 LETDNYPQDLSRYYDVD
-106 DDEQAKNDKSR
+106 DDEPHDKTR
-117 DLLNADAEQVD
+117 NVLNADAEQVD
-128 VNDEDYD
+128 VNDEDYE
-135 HYAKQLMNSTT
+135 HYAKQLERSQT
-146 GGLTLGVQDS
+146 GSLVLGVQDS

-169 LTALGEVAIAQRI
+169 LTAAGEVAIAQRI
-182 EAANRLVVYGLCESP
+182 EAASRLMVYGLCESP
-197 MTIRAMLDWYAQ
+197 MTIQAMLDWYQQ
-209 LLADEIKLRY
+209 LLNEDIRLRY

-229 DSEKKSLAAL
+229 DSEQKSLAAL
-239 SEALKSKGVDDV
+239 SEALKSKGVEHVDELDDD
-251 ADLDDEDLEDE
+251 DLDDLADASVDNEEDE
-262 ELGDEEEEEEEEDAE
+262 DDEEDED
-277 GEPGVRKEDTPR
+277 GIKKDDTPR

-296 PVMEESLMPMVLEL
+296 PVMEESLMPMMLDL

-315 RIFNQISNLQK
+315 RTFNSMQK
-326 LRLENLVKSA
+326 LQTKRMENLLTS
-336 KLDEALE
+336 DTPDMALE
-343 KKYAKLRLELFEYVS
+343 KKYTKLRLELFEHVS

-366 VEDILEKLTARN
+366 VAEILDQLTKRDQ
-378 ALLMGL
+378 LLMGL
-384 EGKMLRLAM
+384 EGKLLRLAL
-393 AFKIKRE
+393 ANKIKRE
-400 DFLAEWTGN
+400 EFLAEYTGN

-419 ARSKIPAWTKFV
+419 TKHKNAAWANF
-431 AKHEKDILKIQE
+431 AKKHGDDILKIQE
-443 DITAIAYETGQPTA
+443 DITAIANETGQPTS

-466 RRGQAEAARAKREMI
+466 RRGQTEAARAKREMI

-486 LVIKFAKKSAN
+486 LVIKFAKKSSN

-561 NIHKIQKA
+561 NIHKIQRA

-576 YGRSPTAEELSKI
+576 YGRQPTAEELSRI

-594 EKIHKAMKVNL
+594 DKIHKAMKVNL
-605 RPISL
+605 KPISL
-610 EAPVDSD
+610 EAPVGTED
-617 GDSSRIEIIAD
+617 DSSRIEIIAD

-657 EETVIRQR
+657 EETVLRQR

-702 HPTRARKLRSFL
+702 HPTRARQLRSFL
-714 EE
+714 ED

>member
-1 MKIRPSMRPTAGEFA
+1 MSKKIDEATRL
-16 FAPTKGFFMPK
+16 
-27 QITAETKFLI
+27 LI
-37 ESLPENL
+37 DSLPESL
-44 RKLATESTEVGYMS
+44 KELALSASEIGYLS
-58 QMDFDAAVEGDEVPL
+58 QMDLDNAFQSDEVPD
-73 AERDEVMSFFQQ
+73 EEQDEVVDFFKQ
-85 DLGLEL
+85 DLGLEVI
-91 LESSVFSRYVEKYDE
+91 ETDSDRFTRDMEKYYEEDE
-106 DDEQAKNDKSR
+106 DSYSRDKTR

-128 VNDEDYD
+128 VNDDDYE
-135 HYAKQLMNSTT
+135 HYAKQLERSNT
-146 GGLTLGVQDS
+146 GNLVLGIQDS
-156 VQSYLKQIGTVQL
+156 IQSYLKQIGTVQL
-169 LTALGEVAIAQRI
+169 LTAAGEIAIAQRI
-182 EAANRLVVYGLCESP
+182 EAASRLMVYGLCESP
-197 MTIRAMLDWYAQ
+197 MTIQAMLDWYQQ
-209 LLADEIKLRY
+209 LLNGDIRLRH

-229 DSEKKSLAAL
+229 ESEQKSLAAL
-239 SEALKSKGVDDV
+239 TDALKSKGIDQVD
-251 ADLDDEDLEDE
+251 DLDDDDLDALEESVSDDDDDEDE
-262 ELGDEEEEEEEEDAE
+262 DMDEDK
-277 GEPGVRKEDTPR
+277 KEDNQR
-289 GTSGVPI
+289 GSSGVPI
-296 PVMEESLMPMVLEL
+296 PVMEDALLSMITEL
-310 FAKIK
+310 FSKIK
-315 RIFNQISNLQK
+315 RVFSSMQK
-326 LRLENLVKSA
+326 LQEKRLANLLVSSKP
-336 KLDEALE
+336 DEVLE
-343 KKYAKLRLELFEYVS
+343 KKYNKLRLELFEYVG

-366 VEDILEKLTARN
+366 IAEIMEKLTKRDQ
-378 ALLMGL
+378 LLMGL
-384 EGKMLRLAM
+384 EGKMLRLALSC
-393 AFKIKRE
+393 KVKRE
-400 DFLAEWTGN
+400 DFLAEYTGN

-419 ARSKIPAWTKFV
+419 AKNKNAAWQNFAV
-431 AKHEKDILKIQE
+431 KHQADVLKIQE
-443 DITAIAYETGQPTA
+443 DITAIAKETGQPTA

-466 RRGQAEAARAKREMI
+466 RRGQSEAARAKREMI

-486 LVIKFAKKSAN
+486 LVIKFAKKSSN

-561 NIHKIQKA
+561 NIHKIQRA

-576 YGRSPTAEELSKI
+576 YGRQPTAEELSKI

-594 EKIHKAMKVNL
+594 EKIHKALKVNL
-605 RPISL
+605 KPMSL
-610 EAPVDSD
+610 DAPVGTED
-617 GDSSRIEIIAD
+617 DSSRSEIIAD
-628 ETAKNPFVSAAQKN
+628 ETAKNPFTSAAQKN

-657 EETVIRQR
+657 EETVLRQR

-714 EE
+714 ED

>member
-1 MKIRPSMRPTAGEFA
+1 MAKKLDAA
-16 FAPTKGFFMPK
+16 TK
-27 QITAETKFLI
+27 LLVD
-37 ESLPENL
+37 SLPENL
-44 RKLATESTEVGYMS
+44 QKLATSAVEVGYLS
-58 QMDFDAAVEGDEVPL
+58 QMDFCAATEADEVP
-73 AERDEVMSFFQQ
+73 DEEKEEVLDFFQQ
-85 DLGLEL
+85 DLGLEI
-91 LESSVFSRYVEKYDE
+91 LESDNYPQDIEKYYDDDSDE
-106 DDEQAKNDKSR
+106 PRDKTR
-117 DLLNADAEQVD
+117 NLLNADAEQVD
-128 VNDEDYD
+128 VNDDDYE
-135 HYAKQLMNSTT
+135 HYAKQLERSQT
-146 GGLTLGVQDS
+146 GNLVLGVQDS

-169 LTALGEVAIAQRI
+169 LTAAGEVAIAQRI
-182 EAANRLVVYGLCESP
+182 EAATRLMVYGLCESP
-197 MTIRAMLDWYAQ
+197 MTIQAMLDWYQQ
-209 LLADEIKLRY
+209 LLNEDIRLRY
-219 IVNLEVMYSS
+219 ILNLEVMYSS
-229 DSEKKSLAAL
+229 ESEQKSLAAL
-239 SEALKSKGVDDV
+239 SEALKSKGVEHVDELDDDELDDLEESA
-251 ADLDDEDLEDE
+251 ADDDDEDDEDDDDD
-262 ELGDEEEEEEEEDAE
+262 DE
-277 GEPGVRKEDTPR
+277 GVKKEDTPR

-296 PVMEESLMPMVLEL
+296 PVMEEALMPMVMEL
-310 FAKIK
+310 FGKIK
-315 RIFNQISNLQK
+315 RIFNNMQK
-326 LRLENLVKSA
+326 LQAKRLENLLTSSKP
-336 KLDEALE
+336 DETLE
-343 KKYAKLRLELFEYVS
+343 KKYAKMRVELFEHVS

-366 VEDILEKLTARN
+366 IAEILEHLTQRDQ
-378 ALLMGL
+378 LLMGL
-384 EGKMLRLAM
+384 EGKLLRLAV
-393 AFKIKRE
+393 ANKIKRE
-400 DFLAEWTGN
+400 DFLAEYAGN

-419 ARSKIPAWTKFV
+419 IKHKNPAWANFAK
-431 AKHEKDILKIQE
+431 KHEKDILKIQE
-443 DITAIAYETGQPTA
+443 DITAIARETGQPTA

-466 RRGQAEAARAKREMI
+466 RRGQTEAARAKREMI

-486 LVIKFAKKSAN
+486 LVIKFAKKSSN

-561 NIHKIQKA
+561 NIHKIQRA
-569 SRQFMHK
+569 TRQFMHK
-576 YGRSPTAEELSKI
+576 YGRQPTAEELSKI

-594 EKIHKAMKVNL
+594 DKIHKAMKVNL
-605 RPISL
+605 KPISL
-610 EAPVDSD
+610 EAPVGSED
-617 GDSSRIEIIAD
+617 DSSRIEIIAD

-657 EETVIRQR
+657 EETVLRQR

-714 EE
+714 ED

>member
-1 MKIRPSMRPTAGEFA
+1 MAKKLDEA
-16 FAPTKGFFMPK
+16 TK
-27 QITAETKFLI
+27 LLVD
-37 ESLPENL
+37 SLPENL
-44 RKLATESTEVGYMS
+44 KELALSAIEPGYLS
-58 QMDFDAAVEGDEVPL
+58 QMDFDAAIQADEVPEEEH
-73 AERDEVMSFFQQ
+73 AEVLDFFKQ
-85 DLGLEL
+85 DLGLEI
-91 LESSVFSRYVEKYDE
+91 LETDGDRFSRELEKYYEEDE
-106 DDEQAKNDKSR
+106 DSYSR
-117 DLLNADAEQVD
+117 DKTRDVLNNDAEQVD
-128 VNDEDYD
+128 LADEDYE
-135 HYAKQLMNSTT
+135 HYAKQLERSST
-146 GGLTLGVQDS
+146 GNLVLGIQDS

-169 LTALGEVAIAQRI
+169 LTAAGEIAIAQRI
-182 EAANRLVVYGLCESP
+182 EAASRLMVYGLCESP
-197 MTIRAMLDWYAQ
+197 MTIQAMLDWYQQ
-209 LLADEIKLRY
+209 LLDGDIRLRH
-219 IVNLEVMYSS
+219 IINLEVMYSS
-229 DSEKKSLAAL
+229 ESEQKALASMA
-239 SEALKSKGVDDV
+239 EALKQKPSDQIEDI
-251 ADLDDEDLEDE
+251 DLDDFDDEDDDDDDDDDLDE
-262 ELGDEEEEEEEEDAE
+262 EDGKKDD
-277 GEPGVRKEDTPR
+277 VQR
-289 GTSGVPI
+289 GSAGVPI
-296 PVMEESLMPMVLEL
+296 PVMEESLMPMITEL
-310 FAKIK
+310 FGKIK
-315 RIFNQISNLQK
+315 RIFTSMQK
-326 LRLENLVKSA
+326 LQNKRLENLIVSSKP
-336 KLDEALE
+336 DEELE
-343 KKYAKLRLELFEYVS
+343 KKYNKSRIELFEYVG

-366 VEDILEKLTARN
+366 IADIMDKLTKRDQ
-378 ALLMGL
+378 LLMGL
-384 EGKMLRLAM
+384 EGKMLRLAL
-393 AFKIKRE
+393 ACKIKRE
-400 DFLAEWTGN
+400 DFLAEYTGN

-414 WVKKL
+414 WIKKL
-419 ARSKIPAWTKFV
+419 ARNKSAAWQNF
-431 AKHEKDILKIQE
+431 AKKHAADVIKIQE
-443 DITAIAYETGQPTA
+443 DITDIAKETGQPTG

-486 LVIKFAKKSAN
+486 LVIKFAKKSSN

-561 NIHKIQKA
+561 NIHKIQRA

-576 YGRSPTAEELSKI
+576 YGRQPTAEELSKI

-605 RPISL
+605 KPISL
-610 EAPVDSD
+610 EAPIGTED
-617 GDSSRIEIIAD
+617 DSSRAEIIAD
-628 ETAKNPFVSAAQKN
+628 ETAKDPFTSAAQKN

-657 EETVIRQR
+657 EETVLRQR

-714 EE
+714 EDS

>member
-1 MKIRPSMRPTAGEFA
+1 MAKKLDDA
-16 FAPTKGFFMPK
+16 TKL
-27 QITAETKFLI
+27 LI
-37 ESLPENL
+37 DSLPENL
-44 RKLATESTEVGYMS
+44 QKLASSAVDVGYFS
-58 QMDFDAAVEGDEVPL
+58 QMDFNAATEADEVPS
-73 AERDEVMSFFQQ
+73 EEQEEVMDFFTQ

-91 LESSVFSRYVEKYDE
+91 LETDNFSRDMEKYYADE
-106 DDEQAKNDKSR
+106 DSEENRDKTR
-117 DLLNADAEQVD
+117 NLLNADAEQVD
-128 VNDEDYD
+128 VNDEDYE
-135 HYAKQLMNSTT
+135 HFAKQLERSQT
-146 GGLTLGVQDS
+146 GTLVLGVQDS

-169 LTALGEVAIAQRI
+169 LTAAGEVAIAQRI
-182 EAANRLVVYGLCESP
+182 EAASRLMVYGLCESP
-197 MTIRAMLDWYAQ
+197 MTIQAMLDWYQQ
-209 LLADEIKLRY
+209 LLNEDIRLRY

-229 DSEKKSLAAL
+229 ESEQKSLAAL
-239 SEALKSKGVDDV
+239 SEAMKSKGVDDV
-251 ADLDDEDLEDE
+251 DSLDDEDLDNLEESTVSDEDDDEDE
-262 ELGDEEEEEEEEDAE
+262 DDEDED
-277 GEPGVRKEDTPR
+277 GIKKEDTPR

-296 PVMEESLMPMVLEL
+296 PVMEESLMPMVLDL

-315 RIFNQISNLQK
+315 RTFNGMQK
-326 LRLENLVKSA
+326 LQAKRLENLLTSSKP
-336 KLDEALE
+336 DEALE
-343 KKYAKLRLELFEYVS
+343 KKYAKMRLELFENVS

-366 VEDILEKLTARN
+366 NAEILEQLTKRDQ
-378 ALLMGL
+378 LLMGL
-384 EGKMLRLAM
+384 EGKLLRLAM
-393 AFKIKRE
+393 ANKIKRD
-400 DFLAEWTGN
+400 DFLAEYTGN
-409 ELNRN
+409 EINHN
-414 WVKKL
+414 WTKKL
-419 ARSKIPAWTKFV
+419 AKSKNQTWVNFV
-431 AKHEKDILKIQE
+431 KKHEKDILKIQE

-466 RRGQAEAARAKREMI
+466 RRGQTESARAKREMI

-486 LVIKFAKKSAN
+486 LVIKFAKKSSN

-561 NIHKIQKA
+561 NIHKIQRA

-594 EKIHKAMKVNL
+594 DKIHKAMKVNL
-605 RPISL
+605 KPISL
-610 EAPVDSD
+610 EAPVGTED
-617 GDSSRIEIIAD
+617 DSSRIEIIAD
-628 ETAKNPFVSAAQKN
+628 ETAKNPFTSAAQKN

-657 EETVIRQR
+657 EETVLRQR

-714 EE
+714 ED

>member
-1 MKIRPSMRPTAGEFA
+1 M
-16 FAPTKGFFMPK
+16 TKK
-27 QITAETKFLI
+27 LDEATKMLVD
-37 ESLPENL
+37 SLPENL
-44 RKLATESTEVGYMS
+44 QKLATTSIEDGYFS
-58 QMDFDAAVEGDEVPL
+58 QTDFIEATTLDEVPDDEQ
-73 AERDEVMSFFQQ
+73 AEVMDFFQQ

-91 LESSVFSRYVEKYDE
+91 VESDSFSKDMDRYYQSEE
-106 DDEQAKNDKSR
+106 DDDENRDKTR
-117 DLLNADAEQVD
+117 DLLNNAAEQVD
-128 VNDEDYD
+128 VNDDDYD
-135 HYAKQLMNSTT
+135 HYAKQLERSQT
-146 GGLTLGVQDS
+146 GSLVLGGQDS

-169 LTALGEVAIAQRI
+169 LTAAGEVAIAQRI
-182 EAANRLVVYGLCESP
+182 EAASRLMVYGLCESP
-197 MTIRAMLDWYAQ
+197 MTIQAMLDWYQQ
-209 LLADEIKLRY
+209 LLNEDIRLRY
-219 IVNLEVMYSS
+219 IINLEVMYSS
-229 DSEKKSLAAL
+229 ESEQKSLAAI
-239 SEALKSKGVDDV
+239 SETLKSKGVEHVDELNDD
-251 ADLDDEDLEDE
+251 DLDDLEESTALEDDDDDD
-262 ELGDEEEEEEEEDAE
+262 DEEDDDEDGVKKEE
-277 GEPGVRKEDTPR
+277 TPR

-296 PVMEESLMPMVLEL
+296 PVMEYSLMPMILDL

-315 RIFNQISNLQK
+315 RIFNSMQK
-326 LRLENLVKSA
+326 LQANRLANLLTSDKP
-336 KLDEALE
+336 DEELE
-343 KKYAKLRLELFEYVS
+343 KKYNKMRLELFENVS

-366 VEDILEKLTARN
+366 IAEILEQLTKRDQ
-378 ALLMGL
+378 LLMGL
-384 EGKMLRLAM
+384 EGKLLRLAM
-393 AFKIKRE
+393 ANKVKRE
-400 DFLAEWTGN
+400 DFLAEYTGN
-409 ELNRN
+409 EINKN

-419 ARSKIPAWTKFV
+419 QKHKNPVWSNF
-431 AKHEKDILKIQE
+431 AKKCEKEILKIQE
-443 DITAIAYETGQPTA
+443 DITNIANETGQPTS

-486 LVIKFAKKSAN
+486 LVIKFAKKSSN

-561 NIHKIQKA
+561 NIHKIQRA
-569 SRQFMHK
+569 TRQFMHK
-576 YGRSPTAEELSKI
+576 YGRAPTAEELSKI

-594 EKIHKAMKVNL
+594 DKIHKAMKVNL
-605 RPISL
+605 KPISL
-610 EAPVDSD
+610 EAPVGTED
-617 GDSSRIEIIAD
+617 DSSRLEIIAD

-657 EETVIRQR
+657 EETVLRQR
-665 FGMSTNKTSTLEEV
+665 FGMSTNKTCTLEEV

-714 EE
+714 EED

>member
-1 MKIRPSMRPTAGEFA
+1 MVKKLDEA
-16 FAPTKGFFMPK
+16 TKL
-27 QITAETKFLI
+27 LI

-44 RKLATESTEVGYMS
+44 QKLAFNAMDVGYMS
-58 QMDFDAAVEGDEVPL
+58 RMDFTAATEADEVP
-73 AERDEVMSFFQQ
+73 DEEHEEVLDFFQQ
-85 DLGLEL
+85 DLGLEI
-91 LESSVFSRYVEKYDE
+91 LETDNYPQDFGRYYDSD
-106 DDEQAKNDKSR
+106 DDEPRDKTR
-117 DLLNADAEQVD
+117 NVLNADAEQVD
-128 VNDEDYD
+128 VNDDDYE
-135 HYAKQLMNSTT
+135 HYAKQLERSQT
-146 GGLTLGVQDS
+146 GSLVLGVQDS

-169 LTALGEVAIAQRI
+169 LTAAGEVAIAQRI
-182 EAANRLVVYGLCESP
+182 EAASRLMVYGLCESP
-197 MTIRAMLDWYAQ
+197 MTIQSMLDWYQQ
-209 LLADEIKLRY
+209 LLNEDIRLRY

-229 DSEKKSLAAL
+229 DSEQKSLAAL
-239 SEALKSKGVDDV
+239 SEALKSKGVEHVDELDDDELDDLTDTSV
-251 ADLDDEDLEDE
+251 DDEEDDEDLDDEDIK
-262 ELGDEEEEEEEEDAE
+262 
-277 GEPGVRKEDTPR
+277 KEDSPR

-296 PVMEESLMPMVLEL
+296 PVMEESLMPMVLDL

-315 RIFNQISNLQK
+315 RIFNNMQK
-326 LRLENLVKSA
+326 LQAKRLENLLSSNMP
-336 KLDEALE
+336 DMTLE
-343 KKYAKLRLELFEYVS
+343 KKYTKLRIELFEHVS

-366 VEDILEKLTARN
+366 IAEIQEQLTKRDQ
-378 ALLMGL
+378 LLMGL

-393 AFKIKRE
+393 ANKIKRE
-400 DFLAEWTGN
+400 DFLVEYSGN
-409 ELNRN
+409 EINKN

-419 ARSKIPAWTKFV
+419 SKHKNPAWSAF
-431 AKHEKDILKIQE
+431 AKKHGEDIMKIQD
-443 DITAIAYETGQPTA
+443 DITAIAVETGQPTS

-466 RRGQAEAARAKREMI
+466 RRGQTEAARAKREMI

-486 LVIKFAKKSAN
+486 LVIKFAKKSSN

-561 NIHKIQKA
+561 NIHKIQRA

-576 YGRSPTAEELSKI
+576 YGRQPTAEELSKI
-589 IYLPV
+589 LYLPV
-594 EKIHKAMKVNL
+594 DKIHKALKVNL
-605 RPISL
+605 KPISL
-610 EAPVDSD
+610 DAPVGTED
-617 GDSSRIEIIAD
+617 DSSRSEIIAD
-628 ETAKNPFVSAAQKN
+628 ETAKNPFTSAAQKN

-657 EETVIRQR
+657 EETVLRQR

-714 EE
+714 ED

>member
-1 MKIRPSMRPTAGEFA
+1 MVKTLDDA
-16 FAPTKGFFMPK
+16 TKL
-27 QITAETKFLI
+27 LI

-44 RKLATESTEVGYMS
+44 QKLATSAVDVGYMS
-58 QMDFDAAVEGDEVPL
+58 RMDFDAATEADEVP
-73 AERDEVMSFFQQ
+73 AEEQDEVLDFFQQ
-85 DLGLEL
+85 DLGLEV
-91 LESSVFSRYVEKYDE
+91 LETDNFPQDMGRYYDTE
-106 DDEQAKNDKSR
+106 DDEPRDKTR
-117 DLLNADAEQVD
+117 NLLNADAEQVD
-128 VNDEDYD
+128 VNDDDYE
-135 HYAKQLMNSTT
+135 HYAKQLERSQT
-146 GGLTLGVQDS
+146 GSLVLGVQDS

-169 LTALGEVAIAQRI
+169 LTAAGEVAIAQRI
-182 EAANRLVVYGLCESP
+182 EAASRLMVYGLCESP
-197 MTIRAMLDWYAQ
+197 MTIQAILDWYQQ
-209 LLADEIKLRY
+209 LLNEDIRLRY

-229 DSEKKSLAAL
+229 DSEQKSLAAL
-239 SEALKSKGVDDV
+239 SEALKSKGVEHVDELNDDELDDLED
-251 ADLDDEDLEDE
+251 ATISEEDEEELDDEEDD
-262 ELGDEEEEEEEEDAE
+262 GIK
-277 GEPGVRKEDTPR
+277 KEDTPR
-289 GTSGVPI
+289 STSGVPI
-296 PVMEESLMPMVLEL
+296 PVMEESLMPMMLEL

-315 RIFNQISNLQK
+315 RTFNNMQK
-326 LRLENLVKSA
+326 LQAKRLEILFESSVP
-336 KLDEALE
+336 DMTLE
-343 KKYAKLRLELFEYVS
+343 KKYAKLRLDLFESVS

-366 VEDILEKLTARN
+366 ISEILEQLTKRDQ
-378 ALLMGL
+378 LLMGL
-384 EGKMLRLAM
+384 EGKLLRLAL
-393 AFKIKRE
+393 ANKIKRE
-400 DFLAEWTGN
+400 DFLAEYTGN

-419 ARSKIPAWTKFV
+419 AKHKNATWANF
-431 AKHEKDILKIQE
+431 AKKHADDILKIQE
-443 DITAIAYETGQPTA
+443 DIITIANETGQPTS

-486 LVIKFAKKSAN
+486 LVIKFAKKSSN

-561 NIHKIQKA
+561 NIHKIQRA

-576 YGRSPTAEELSKI
+576 YGRQPTAEELSKI

-594 EKIHKAMKVNL
+594 DKIHKAMKVNL
-605 RPISL
+605 KPISL
-610 EAPVDSD
+610 EAPVGTED
-617 GDSSRIEIIAD
+617 DSSRIEIIAD

-657 EETVIRQR
+657 EETVLRQR

-714 EE
+714 ED

>member
-1 MKIRPSMRPTAGEFA
+1 M
-16 FAPTKGFFMPK
+16 TKK
-27 QITAETKFLI
+27 LDDATKMLVD
-37 ESLPENL
+37 SLPENL
-44 RKLATESTEVGYMS
+44 QKLATMSIENGYFS
-58 QMDFDAAVEGDEVPL
+58 QSDFVEATTLDEIPDEEQ
-73 AERDEVMSFFQQ
+73 AEVMDFFQQ
-85 DLGLEL
+85 DLGLEVV
-91 LESSVFSRYVEKYDE
+91 ESESYSKDMDRYYQDEE
-106 DDEQAKNDKSR
+106 DDDRPNDKTR

-128 VNDEDYD
+128 VNDDDYD
-135 HYAKQLMNSTT
+135 HYAKQLERSQT
-146 GGLTLGVQDS
+146 GNLVLGVQDS

-169 LTALGEVAIAQRI
+169 LTAAGEVAIAQRI
-182 EAANRLVVYGLCESP
+182 EAASRLMVYGLCESP
-197 MTIRAMLDWYAQ
+197 MTIQAMLDWYQQ
-209 LLADEIKLRY
+209 LLNEDIRLRY
-219 IVNLEVMYSS
+219 IINLEVMYSS
-229 DSEKKSLAAL
+229 ESEQKSLAAL
-239 SEALKSKGVDDV
+239 SETLKSKGVEHVDE
-251 ADLDDEDLEDE
+251 LNDEDLEDLE
-262 ELGDEEEEEEEEDAE
+262 ESTMQDIDDDDDDEEPTSDDDD
-277 GEPGVRKEDTPR
+277 GVRKEDTPR

-296 PVMEESLMPMVLEL
+296 PVMEDALMPMILEL
-310 FAKIK
+310 FGKIK
-315 RIFNQISNLQK
+315 RIFNSMQK
-326 LRLENLVKSA
+326 LQANRLANLLTSNKP
-336 KLDEALE
+336 DDALE
-343 KKYAKLRLELFEYVS
+343 KKYNKMRLELFEHVS

-366 VEDILEKLTARN
+366 ISEILEQLTKRDQ
-378 ALLMGL
+378 LLMGL
-384 EGKMLRLAM
+384 EGKLLRLAM
-393 AFKIKRE
+393 ANKVKRE
-400 DFLAEWTGN
+400 DFLAEYTGN
-409 ELNRN
+409 EINRN

-419 ARSKIPAWTKFV
+419 QRHKNPVWSNF
-431 AKHEKDILKIQE
+431 AKKHAKEILKIQE
-443 DITAIAYETGQPTA
+443 DITNIANETGQPTS

-486 LVIKFAKKSAN
+486 LVIKFAKKSSN

-561 NIHKIQKA
+561 NIHKIQRA

-576 YGRSPTAEELSKI
+576 YGRQPTAEELSKI

-594 EKIHKAMKVNL
+594 DKIHKAMKVNL
-605 RPISL
+605 KPISL
-610 EAPVDSD
+610 EAPVGTED
-617 GDSSRIEIIAD
+617 DSSRIEIIAD

-657 EETVIRQR
+657 EETVLRQR
-665 FGMSTNKTSTLEEV
+665 FGMSTNKTCTLEEV

-714 EE
+714 EED

>member
-1 MKIRPSMRPTAGEFA
+1 M
-16 FAPTKGFFMPK
+16 TKK
-27 QITAETKFLI
+27 LDDATKMLVD
-37 ESLPENL
+37 SLPENL
-44 RKLATESTEVGYMS
+44 QKLATMSIENGYFS
-58 QMDFDAAVEGDEVPL
+58 QSDFVEATTLDEIPDDEQ
-73 AERDEVMSFFQQ
+73 AEVMDFFQQ
-85 DLGLEL
+85 DLGLEVV
-91 LESSVFSRYVEKYDE
+91 ESESYSKDMDRYYQDEE
-106 DDEQAKNDKSR
+106 DDDRPNDKTR

-128 VNDEDYD
+128 VNDDDYD
-135 HYAKQLMNSTT
+135 HYAKQLERSQT
-146 GGLTLGVQDS
+146 GNLVLGVQDS

-169 LTALGEVAIAQRI
+169 LTAAGEVAIAQRI
-182 EAANRLVVYGLCESP
+182 EAASRLMVYGLCESP
-197 MTIRAMLDWYAQ
+197 MTIQAMLDWYQQ
-209 LLADEIKLRY
+209 LLNEDIRLRY
-219 IVNLEVMYSS
+219 IINLEVMYSS
-229 DSEKKSLAAL
+229 ESEQKSLVAL
-239 SEALKSKGVDDV
+239 SETLKSKGVEHVDELNDQ
-251 ADLDDEDLEDE
+251 DLEDLEESTMQDIDDE
-262 ELGDEEEEEEEEDAE
+262 EDDDDDGASDDDDGA
-277 GEPGVRKEDTPR
+277 RKEDTPR

-296 PVMEESLMPMVLEL
+296 PVMEDALMPMILEL
-310 FAKIK
+310 FGKIK
-315 RIFNQISNLQK
+315 RIFNSMQK
-326 LRLENLVKSA
+326 LQANRLANLLTSNKP
-336 KLDEALE
+336 DEALE
-343 KKYAKLRLELFEYVS
+343 KKYNKMRLELFEYVS

-366 VEDILEKLTARN
+366 ISEILEQLTKRDQ
-378 ALLMGL
+378 LLMGL
-384 EGKMLRLAM
+384 EGKLLRLAM
-393 AFKIKRE
+393 ANKIKRE
-400 DFLAEWTGN
+400 DFLAEYTGN
-409 ELNRN
+409 EINRN

-419 ARSKIPAWTKFV
+419 QRHKNPVWSNF
-431 AKHEKDILKIQE
+431 AKKHAKEILKIQE
-443 DITAIAYETGQPTA
+443 DITNIANETGQPTS

-486 LVIKFAKKSAN
+486 LVIKFAKKSSN

-561 NIHKIQKA
+561 NIHKIQRA

-576 YGRSPTAEELSKI
+576 YGRQPTAEELSKI

-594 EKIHKAMKVNL
+594 DKIHKAMKVNL
-605 RPISL
+605 KPISL
-610 EAPVDSD
+610 EAPVGTED
-617 GDSSRIEIIAD
+617 DSSRIEIIAD

-657 EETVIRQR
+657 EETVLRQR
-665 FGMSTNKTSTLEEV
+665 FGMSTNKTCTLEEV

-714 EE
+714 EED